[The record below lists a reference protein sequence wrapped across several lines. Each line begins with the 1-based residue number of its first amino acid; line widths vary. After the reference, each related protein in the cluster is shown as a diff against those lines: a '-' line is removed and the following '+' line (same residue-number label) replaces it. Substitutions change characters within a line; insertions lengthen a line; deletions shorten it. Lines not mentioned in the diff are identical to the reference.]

1 MQYYVNVENM
11 IERSIEQ
18 GKSTVDEIIG
28 AVNALI
34 ARGYVDHQPVDDLM
48 GVSDA
53 TYHFFAIDLFDA
65 FNSGSNLNNA
75 TVTFGEVCDENDDVV
90 FTDMKMVVLGVGKDV
105 DGDSVYSTAIGTVTI
120 LP

>member
-18 GKSTVDEIIG
+18 GKSTVDEMIG
-28 AVNALI
+28 EVTALI
-34 ARGYVDHQPVDDLM
+34 ARGDVDYQPVDDLT
-48 GVSDA
+48 GVSDVL
-53 TYHFFAIDLFDA
+53 YHFIAIDLFDA